1 MTDEDLPYDGP
12 VVVVGKSGL
21 MSDADYANFVEEK
34 AEQRGGYNNKSDH
47 GFDDVASFLEDHISK
62 ALGHDYTNALQHA
75 DIVEY
80 DPEMVV
86 IEGTLY
92 DRLSPSDKEQ
102 LEESDEFDVEGSTVR
117 CILYP
122 EDGGHYCF
130 D

>member
-1 MTDEDLPYDGP
+1 MTDKDLPYDGP
-12 VVVVGKSGL
+12 VVIADTGL
-21 MSDADYANFVEEK
+21 MSDADYANYVENK
-34 AEQRGGYNNKSDH
+34 AEQHGSYDNGYDKP
-47 GFDDVASFLEDHISK
+47 FADVASYLEHTMSNL
-62 ALGHDYTNALQHA
+62 LGRDCTNELQHA

-92 DRLSPSDKEQ
+92 DRLSDDDEEQ
-102 LEESDEFDVEGSTVR
+102 LADYDIDVEGSTVR
-117 CILYP
+117 YILYP

>member
-12 VVVVGKSGL
+12 VVVIGKHGL
-21 MSDADYANFVEEK
+21 MSDADYANFVEGK

-47 GFDDVASFLEDHISK
+47 GFDDVASFLEDYISK
-62 ALGHDYTNALQHA
+62 ALGHDYTNILQHA

-92 DRLSPSDKEQ
+92 DRLSHDDKEQ
-102 LEESDEFDVEGSTVR
+102 LEESDDFDVEGSTVR